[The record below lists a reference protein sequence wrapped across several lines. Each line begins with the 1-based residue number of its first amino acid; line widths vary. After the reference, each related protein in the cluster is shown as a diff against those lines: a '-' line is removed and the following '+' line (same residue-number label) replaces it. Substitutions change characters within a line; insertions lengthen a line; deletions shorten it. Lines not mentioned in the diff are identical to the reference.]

1 MKNIQLTIFFFLLL
15 AVAGTA
21 KAQDYLPLV
30 KDNAE
35 WNIMWQSTSTAHTIR
50 ITESLRIDG
59 DTLVNDMHYKKVMR
73 KISSETNYWHGS
85 TEYYSLYGL
94 IREEPEGKVFYQP
107 IDQDTVYLLYDFS
120 MNINDTVVM
129 SWCQGP
135 NPLWDVTIRIDSIT
149 TQYIA
154 GMDRRVFYVSSKS
167 TNVPNEEWRWLNT
180 WIEGI
185 GATEGLLYSCHVTAA
200 GGITLHNLLC
210 YHENGDLVYMNPDY
224 DTCFVDNY
232 HTPVEFAP
240 VGAEWYYQRLYREG
254 WNFTGVTYDRFRS
267 LRTLETNGWECKEIE
282 LYQHLDDYGVE
293 NPHTELYYINQEGNQ
308 IYEVDGIV
316 RYLLYDFDKDPGE
329 AWYVSKYNLNV
340 IVIDTTTMVLEDGS
354 TRKVLHTSLHGDYD
368 DYWYYD
374 NIIEG
379 IGLDK
384 SIFPFLELDGPPQ
397 SMHDYIRCYSEN
409 GVPLIVSEMECDY
422 EVLGVDEHN
431 ELPRVSMNTMIE
443 GTLHIEFSETAESV
457 KYTKIHDMT
466 GKVVYMAETIDNV
479 LDIDFSGMPA
489 GVYLVQTII
498 GSHVINN
505 KIVKR

>member
-1 MKNIQLTIFFFLLL
+1 MKHLKVYTLL
-15 AVAGTA
+15 ALMAIVSMA
-21 KAQDYLPLV
+21 KGQDYLPLV

-35 WNIMWQSTSTAHTIR
+35 WNIVWKATSQWTWLR
-50 ITESLRIDG
+50 ITENLQLEG
-59 DTLVNDMHYKKVMR
+59 DTMVDDMHYKKVMR

-107 IDQDTVYLLYDFS
+107 IDQDTVYLLYDFN
-120 MNINDTVVM
+120 MNVNDTVVM
-129 SWCQGP
+129 SWCQLP
-135 NPLWDVTIRIDSIT
+135 NWDVTIRIDSIT

-167 TNVPNEEWRWLNT
+167 TNAPNEEWHWLNT

-200 GGITLHNLLC
+200 GGITLHELLC
-210 YHENGDLVYMNPDY
+210 YHENGDLMYMNPDY
-224 DTCFVDNY
+224 DTCFVDTY

-267 LRTLETNGWECKEIE
+267 LRTLEINGWECKEIE

-308 IYEVDGIV
+308 IYEVDGGV
-316 RYLLYDFDKDPGE
+316 RYLLYNFDIEPG
-329 AWYVSKYNLNV
+329 AGWYAPKYNLSV
-340 IVIDTTTMVLEDGS
+340 YVIDTSTMVLEDGS
-354 TRKVLHTSLHGDYD
+354 VRKVLHTFLQGDYD
-368 DYWYYD
+368 DYWYFD

-397 SMHDYIRCYSEN
+397 SMHDYIRCYSED
-409 GVPLIVSEMECDY
+409 GVPLIVSEEEECDH
-422 EVLGVDEHN
+422 EILAVDELSDVVKLYPNPANSVVH
-431 ELPRVSMNTMIE
+431 IE
-443 GTLHIEFSETAESV
+443 GIVADEVQVYNSLGQLVKTVQGTNHICVEGLPKGIYMLRITDAEGKNHMARVAV
-457 KYTKIHDMT
+457 K
-466 GKVVYMAETIDNV
+466 E
-479 LDIDFSGMPA
+479 
-489 GVYLVQTII
+489 
-498 GSHVINN
+498 
-505 KIVKR
+505 

>member
-1 MKNIQLTIFFFLLL
+1 MRNFKYFTLLVL
-15 AVAGTA
+15 MLMAGGVMQ
-21 KAQDYLPLV
+21 AQDYLPVV
-30 KDNAE
+30 KDDAE

-50 ITESLRIDG
+50 VTESLRIDG
-59 DTLVNDMHYKKVMR
+59 DTLADDMHYKKVMR
-73 KISSETNYWHGS
+73 KISSETNYWHGN
-85 TEYYSLYGL
+85 TEEYSLYGL

-107 IDQDTVYLLYDFS
+107 IDQDTVYLLYDFN
-120 MNINDTVVM
+120 MNVNDTVVM
-129 SWCQGP
+129 SWCQFP
-135 NPLWDVTIRIDSIT
+135 NWNVTIRIDSIT

-167 TNVPNEEWRWLNT
+167 TDVPNAEWRWLNT
-180 WIEGI
+180 WMEGI

-200 GGITLHNLLC
+200 GGITLHELLC
-210 YHENGDLVYMNPDY
+210 YHEDDELLYMNPEY
-224 DTCFVDNY
+224 DTCLVDNY

-267 LRTLETNGWECKEIE
+267 LRTLEINGWECKEIE

-340 IVIDTTTMVLEDGS
+340 IVIDTSTMVLEDGS
-354 TRKVLHTSLHGDYD
+354 ARKVLHTSLHGDYD
-368 DYWYYD
+368 DYWYFD

-397 SMHDYIRCYSEN
+397 SIHDYIRCYSEN
-409 GVPLIVSEMECDY
+409 GVPLIISEEEECDY
-422 EVLGVDEHN
+422 EILSIEEESMENSFIIHPNPTSEMVHIEGVDVAEVQIFNMLGQKVKTVTNSN
-431 ELPRVSMNTMIE
+431 EIDMDGLAE
-443 GTLHIEFSETAESV
+443 GVYLLKVTDKAGT
-457 KYTKIHDMT
+457 IHT
-466 GKVVYMAETIDNV
+466 GKVVKK
-479 LDIDFSGMPA
+479 S
-489 GVYLVQTII
+489 
-498 GSHVINN
+498 
-505 KIVKR
+505 K